1 MREQPPIPRLTA
13 LQLPLRD
20 ALRGVA
26 TLAEVTEELLEP
38 AAALLPGT
46 VRDGFRSAVHA
57 IEGAG
62 KRLMTAPITLDSVR
76 TASGVLSY
84 GTRDRDALA
93 TMAVVIAYAWE
104 HLRDAGHEHHMMI
117 SETMLAGHL
126 ASGSALAGSTA
137 PERAAS
143 LVTDIAGSAVIGR
156 PPGVPAMGSDADRV
170 AIDTGLV
177 SIMVWLL
184 AMRAETMEEE
194 EKLLDLASA
203 LVSAM
208 AEDTAAAMVDH
219 DRLAGHMEALAAH
232 L

>member
-62 KRLMTAPITLDSVR
+62 KRLMTAPITLESVR
-76 TASGVLSY
+76 ASSRVLSQ
-84 GTRDRDALA
+84 GAGDRDALA

-104 HLRDAGHEHHMMI
+104 HLRDAGHEHHLMI
-117 SETMLAGHL
+117 SETML
-126 ASGSALAGSTA
+126 
-137 PERAAS
+137 
-143 LVTDIAGSAVIGR
+143 
-156 PPGVPAMGSDADRV
+156 GSDADRA

-203 LVSAM
+203 LVTAM
-208 AEDTAAAMVDH
+208 GEETRAALVD
-219 DRLAGHMEALAAH
+219 RALLAGHMESLAAH

>member
-76 TASGVLSY
+76 ASSRVLSQ
-84 GTRDRDALA
+84 GAGDRDALA

-104 HLRDAGHEHHMMI
+104 HLRDAGHEHHLMI

-143 LVTDIAGSAVIGR
+143 LVADIAGSAVIGR
-156 PPGVPAMGSDADRV
+156 PPGMPAVGSDADRA

-203 LVSAM
+203 LVTAM
-208 AEDTAAAMVDH
+208 GEETRAALVD
-219 DRLAGHMEALAAH
+219 RALLAGHMESLAAH